1 MTASAAHL
9 PAAPPRARRIAYGA
23 AAVAL
28 AGSAATAWLA
38 TGTGGWQLA
47 TFAMGADVALLAG
60 FGRGLEPGQLH
71 PRAVP
76 LYNALHR
83 MAGPVALAALAA
95 TGVVPLGFLAG
106 GLIWAAHIAMDRSV
120 GYGLRTR
127 DGHQRS

>member
-1 MTASAAHL
+1 VFAPAAHL
-9 PAAPPRARRIAYGA
+9 SSATLRRAAYGVA
-23 AAVAL
+23 AL
-28 AGSAATAWLA
+28 ALAASALAAWLA

-47 TFAMGADVALLAG
+47 AFAIGADVALLAG
-60 FGRGLEPGQLH
+60 FGRGLAPGQLH

-83 MAGPVALAALAA
+83 MAGPVALTALAA
-95 TGVVPLGFLAG
+95 SGVASLGFLAG
-106 GLIWAAHIAMDRSV
+106 GLAWGAHIAMDRSV